1 LWHVLSIGKLTLG
14 QQRYYDQQVAHGHDD
29 YYSGRGEAPGTWT
42 GAGAGELGLSG
53 GVSADQFNA
62 LLAGQD
68 PRDPERPLR
77 AGISQ
82 PQVAA
87 LDLTFS
93 APKSVSVLYAV
104 APAEVSAALV
114 DCHEHAVAAA
124 LGYLEDTAVF
134 VRRGRGGRHFEPAG
148 GLIAAAYRHRMSRSL
163 DPQLHTHVVA
173 ANLARGCDGRYTA
186 LHHPSLFRAAKTAG
200 YLYQAHLR
208 AEVRDRLELEWGP
221 VSKGAAE
228 LCQLPAGVLQVFSR
242 RSAEVRE
249 ALAAQ
254 QAVLGRELSWAERK
268 AFGTLATRDRKHYGI
283 ETHTWREEITARAA
297 EHGLDHQLVDELLTQ
312 GRERAREG
320 RLAGEGELECDGAPF
335 AEGELGELLA
345 GPCGLTERQ
354 STFEHAEA
362 LREFA
367 QAAAQ
372 GARVETIRG
381 QVERFVER
389 PDVLSTRRGTL
400 TTGDLVG
407 CERSLIAA
415 AVRRA
420 GDGSAQLDHDA
431 IESALST
438 GGRALTAEQAAA
450 VRAVVTSG
458 NGVDVIQAL
467 AGTGKTFTAGALREA
482 YEQAGVEV
490 LGVAPSARAARELQE
505 QAGIPAR
512 TLDSRLLAIE
522 NGWQLP
528 RASVLVLDEAA
539 MAPTRLTA
547 RLLEHAAARG
557 TKVIAIGDSGQL
569 PSVLA
574 GGWLTAVADR
584 LGAVRLTEVMRQR
597 DPAER
602 RVLAALHD
610 GIPTHWLAWAQASD
624 RVQLIPEGQDAIAQV
639 VSDWSAALQEHGPA
653 QAVMIARENET
664 RRALNELARAHR
676 REAGMLGAERT
687 YGPVTLA
694 VGDRV
699 ICRQNDH
706 ELDVDNGLRGTVQ
719 HVARDGI
726 VIETDAKLLH
736 ELPAGYIAEHVE
748 HAYCLTGHGM
758 QGATVE
764 HATVLAHPHE
774 LSRGWSYTALSRA
787 RGTTRLL
794 IAVEPAEHEE
804 RQEIAPPARR
814 LPVAREEL
822 LARVARRMLER
833 DDEDLAIDQLA
844 PASPAPHFERAAS
857 PAEPLQ
863 ERAAERAEPEVT
875 SSRAAFARV
884 GDQLKRLRS
893 QLEALPICEM
903 SEIDRLD
910 ARARDLSDRRER
922 LHRELEQLPKPAR
935 RLLGRSHDEHLP
947 QRTRFTSALAG
958 ADEELRRALAERASL
973 AQHVGEPDRARQERD
988 ELERAIGQL
997 QQERSQLRDELTDR
1011 EIAARP
1017 DWLHQT
1023 LGERPDRA
1031 GDAERWDR
1039 AALALARYRTEYD
1052 IGDDVSPLG
1061 DEPSNRDQLRDYER
1075 ARQHLPHARDRDT
1088 AIELE
1093 IS

>member
-1 LWHVLSIGKLTLG
+1 MLMLSIGKLTLG

-62 LLAGQD
+62 LLVGQD

-114 DCHEHAVAAA
+114 DCHEHAVRAA
-124 LGYLEDTAVF
+124 LGYLEETAVF

-173 ANLARGCDGRYTA
+173 ANLARGRDGRYTA

-208 AEVRDRLELEWGP
+208 AEVRDRLGLQWGP
-221 VSKGAAE
+221 VSKGAAD
-228 LCQLPAGVLQVFSR
+228 LRQLPAEVLRAFSR

-254 QAVLGRELSWAERK
+254 QAMLGRELSWAERK
-268 AFGTLATRDRKHYGI
+268 AFGTLATRDRKQYGI

-297 EHGLDHQLVDELLTQ
+297 EHGLDRQLVEELLTH

-320 RLAGEGELECDGAPF
+320 RLAGEGDLEFDGAPV
-335 AEGELGELLA
+335 AELQFGELLA

-354 STFEHAEA
+354 NTFERTAA
-362 LREFA
+362 LRQFA

-372 GARVETIRG
+372 GARVGTIRG
-381 QVERFVER
+381 QVKRFVER
-389 PDVLSTRRGTL
+389 PDVLGTQRGAL

-431 IESALST
+431 IERALAT
-438 GGRALTAEQAAA
+438 VGRALTAEQAAA
-450 VRAVVTSG
+450 VKSVVTSG

-467 AGTGKTFTAGALREA
+467 AGTGKTHTAGALREA
-482 YEQAGVEV
+482 YEQGGVEV
-490 LGVAPSARAARELQE
+490 LGVAPSARGARELQE

-547 RLLEHAAARG
+547 RLLEHAGARG
-557 TKVIAIGDSGQL
+557 AKVIVIGDSGQL

-574 GGWLTAVADR
+574 GGWLAAVGDR

-602 RVLAALHD
+602 RVLTALHD
-610 GIPTHWLAWAQASD
+610 GIPARWLAWAQASN
-624 RVQLIPEGQDAIAQV
+624 RVQLIPEGQDAIVQAV
-639 VSDWSAALQEHGPA
+639 GEWSAAVQEHGPA

-676 REAGMLGAERT
+676 REAGVLGAERT
-687 YGPVTLA
+687 YGPVTVA

-706 ELDVDNGLRGTVQ
+706 ELDVDNGVRGTIQ
-719 HVARDGI
+719 HVARDGV
-726 VIETDAKLLH
+726 VIESDAKLLY
-736 ELPAGYIAEHVE
+736 ELPAGYVAEHVE

-764 HATVLAHPHE
+764 HATVLAHAHE

-794 IAVEPAEHEE
+794 IAVEPAKHDE

-814 LPVAREEL
+814 PPVAREEL

-844 PASPAPHFERAAS
+844 PASPAANIERAAS
-857 PAEPLQ
+857 SCEPLQ
-863 ERAAERAEPEVT
+863 EQAAERAEPEVAP
-875 SSRAAFARV
+875 SRAAFARL
-884 GDQLKRLRS
+884 GEQLERLRS
-893 QLEALPICEM
+893 QLQALPICEM
-903 SEIDRLD
+903 SEIERLD
-910 ARARDLSDRRER
+910 ARARDLTDRRER
-922 LHRELEQLPKPAR
+922 LQHELEQLPKSAR
-935 RLLGRSHDEHLP
+935 RLLGRSHDEQLP
-947 QRTRFTSALAG
+947 QRTRLSSALAG
-958 ADEELRRALAERASL
+958 AEEELRRALSARARL
-973 AQHVGEPDRARQERD
+973 VRQLGDPDRGRQERD
-988 ELERAIGQL
+988 ELEQAIEQL
-997 QQERSQLRDELTDR
+997 QHKHSRLRDQLADR
-1011 EIAARP
+1011 AIAARP

-1023 LGERPDRA
+1023 LGERPDRPR
-1031 GDAERWDR
+1031 DAQRWER
-1039 AALALARYRTEYD
+1039 AASALARYRTEYD
-1052 IGDDVSPLG
+1052 VGDDVSPLG
-1061 DEPSNRDQLRDYER
+1061 AKPSDCDQLRDYER
-1075 ARQHLPHARDRDT
+1075 ARQHLSHARNRDT